1 LARKATIV
9 VFSGDYDKALAAM
22 NIANGA
28 AASGMEV
35 TLFFCLWGTLLLKK
49 RGGLVRGDNWM
60 TKLFGLMERG
70 GIKGAR
76 LSKWNMLGLGKWM
89 LRRMMRV
96 KGAASLED
104 LWMTARQFGVRFLV
118 CDLSLE
124 VLGLTPDDLEGVD
137 DFVGVGTYVKE
148 ASESEITLFI

>member
-1 LARKATIV
+1 MANKATIV

-28 AASGMEV
+28 AASGMDV

-49 RGGLVRGDNWM
+49 RGQGGDNWM
-60 TKLFGLMERG
+60 SKLFGVMERG

-89 LRRMMRV
+89 FRRMMRV
-96 KGAASLED
+96 KGAAPLESLWDSAKE
-104 LWMTARQFGVRFLV
+104 FGVRFLV

-124 VLGLTPDDLEGVD
+124 VLGLKPEDLEGVD
-137 DFVGVGTYVKE
+137 DFVGVGTYIKE
-148 ASESEITLFI
+148 AAESEITLFI